1 MNPIC
6 FFFVWWFMLRTG
18 INIIAKTHEMGP
30 KYVKTSLGTEVWGM
44 SYCQSSTSHDICF
57 SKYTLSLANYIFV
70 LFLLTILSIYTS
82 IFLVLAIY
90 SYCFSMPASH
100 FEVRM
105 YVVCVFVVEQTNNR
119 VEYYCE
125 KLLFIRTNIYLSGL
139 FTRLPLAQLMQ

>member
-1 MNPIC
+1 
-6 FFFVWWFMLRTG
+6 
-18 INIIAKTHEMGP
+18 
-30 KYVKTSLGTEVWGM
+30 M
-44 SYCQSSTSHDICF
+44 SYCQSSTSNDICF
-57 SKYTLSLANYIFV
+57 SKYTHSLANYIFV
-70 LFLLTILSIYTS
+70 LFLLPILSIYTS

-100 FEVRM
+100 SEVRM

-139 FTRLPLAQLMQ
+139 FTRLPLAQLMQQSSFLCFLSSLMIIGHL